1 MCTKI
6 WSLSKRNN
14 VTIHTIRNISVF
26 PFKTNKT
33 KIKPK
38 TKQMNWWLKFYKW
51 GSNWNKEM
59 LILNLLRVYPEKEIQ
74 GELELCSARLQNK
87 GNLQRQKHQGHSH
100 KSCLSRM
107 IIGAGKKLGCL
118 LSKDWLGSEMFAELQ
133 GRDLGVIKLQLTDV
147 PKHLV
152 MYLDLTNF
160 RENSSSHRCRNKKR
174 LDTQW
179 LSFFVFLTM
188 IISL

>member
-1 MCTKI
+1 MHLNCV
-6 WSLSKRNN
+6 L
-14 VTIHTIRNISVF
+14 
-26 PFKTNKT
+26 PDY
-33 KIKPK
+33 KIKE
-38 TKQMNWWLKFYKW
+38 TYKDKNIKVTV
-51 GSNWNKEM
+51 S
-59 LILNLLRVYPEKEIQ
+59 Y
-74 GELELCSARLQNK
+74 
-87 GNLQRQKHQGHSH
+87 

-107 IIGAGKKLGCL
+107 IIGAGKKQGCL

-160 RENSSSHRCRNKKR
+160 RENSSCHRCRNKKR
-174 LDTQW
+174 LGTQW